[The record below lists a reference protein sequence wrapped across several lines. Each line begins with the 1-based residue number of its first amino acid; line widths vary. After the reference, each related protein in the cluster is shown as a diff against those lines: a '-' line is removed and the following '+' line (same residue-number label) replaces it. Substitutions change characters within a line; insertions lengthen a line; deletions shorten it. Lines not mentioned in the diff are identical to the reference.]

1 MHFTGAKLI
10 SERGGK
16 MTECARDLL
25 KCAQSGDTAARDR
38 LVEDNIPLVKSC
50 IKRFLQ
56 SGVPFDD
63 LYQIGCIGLMK
74 AIDKFDLNYD
84 VAFSTYA
91 VPVILGEV
99 KRFLRDDGMIKVGRG
114 IKTLKQKAK
123 AEENK
128 FFKKQGHL
136 PTISELAELLHI
148 STEELIPALD
158 APTETTS
165 LDVEQNEDGFTIMDT
180 LSVDTTDLVMDKM
193 FVKEILEK
201 LPQREKSI
209 VILRYFRGM
218 TQTQIAKRLGI
229 SQVQVSRIEKKIFA
243 EIREELLTNA

>member
-114 IKTLKQKAK
+114 IKTLKQK
-123 AEENK
+123 
-128 FFKKQGHL
+128 Q
-136 PTISELAELLHI
+136 
-148 STEELIPALD
+148 
-158 APTETTS
+158 
-165 LDVEQNEDGFTIMDT
+165 
-180 LSVDTTDLVMDKM
+180 
-193 FVKEILEK
+193 
-201 LPQREKSI
+201 
-209 VILRYFRGM
+209 
-218 TQTQIAKRLGI
+218 KR
-229 SQVQVSRIEKKIFA
+229 KKINFSKS
-243 EIREELLTNA
+243 RGVCLLFLNWRSCCISAQKN

>member
-1 MHFTGAKLI
+1 
-10 SERGGK
+10 
-16 MTECARDLL
+16 MTKCARDLL

-38 LVEDNIPLVKSC
+38 LVEENIPLVKSC

-56 SGVPFDD
+56 SGVPYDD
-63 LYQIGCIGLMK
+63 LYQIGCIGLLK
-74 AIDKFDLNYD
+74 AIDNFNLGFD

-114 IKTLKQKAK
+114 MKTLKQKAK

-128 FFKKQGHL
+128 FFKKQGRL

-158 APTETTS
+158 APTETAS
-165 LDVEQNEDGFTIMDT
+165 LDAEQNEDGFTVMDT

-193 FVKEILEK
+193 FVKELLER

-218 TQTQIAKRLGI
+218 TQAQIAKRLGI
-229 SQVQVSRIEKKIFA
+229 SQVQVSRIEKKIFDK
-243 EIREELLTNA
+243 IREELLTNT

>member
-1 MHFTGAKLI
+1 
-10 SERGGK
+10 

-25 KCAQSGDTAARDR
+25 QSAQSGDTAARDR

-63 LYQIGCIGLMK
+63 LYQIGCIGLIK

-91 VPVILGEV
+91 VPVILGEI

-114 IKTLKQKAK
+114 IKTLKQKSK

-128 FFKKQGHL
+128 FFKKQGRL

-158 APTETTS
+158 APTETAS
-165 LDVEQNEDGFTIMDT
+165 LDAEQNEDGFTVMDT

-193 FVKEILEK
+193 FVKELLEK

-218 TQTQIAKRLGI
+218 TQTQIAARLGI

-243 EIREELLTNA
+243 EIREDLLTNA

>member
-56 SGVPFDD
+56 SGVP
-63 LYQIGCIGLMK
+63 
-74 AIDKFDLNYD
+74 
-84 VAFSTYA
+84 
-91 VPVILGEV
+91 
-99 KRFLRDDGMIKVGRG
+99 
-114 IKTLKQKAK
+114 
-123 AEENK
+123 
-128 FFKKQGHL
+128 
-136 PTISELAELLHI
+136 
-148 STEELIPALD
+148 
-158 APTETTS
+158 
-165 LDVEQNEDGFTIMDT
+165 IMDT